1 MMQKAGLCPR
11 CSPRVTVPCRQARQ
25 EVQRS
30 QHLCGAAINVDAAT
44 ERKYM
49 AMLTMV
55 AKVQRLETSLRGNK
69 RDSLLHQLAAKRSEL
84 TSTAFLHW
92 VASQEAAAEPGEFK
106 LALARLAERLVIL
119 REELDQQ
126 RMDTLHE
133 RCIELVGASQLDRL
147 LPASSDTPSSP
158 AMLTGGSSGSSSSGH
173 GIVNSSSSSSTGG
186 MGAGTA
192 QHIDT
197 HTVTG
202 QSGPAQGY
210 SPGSSPA
217 QQPQVQAPNSM
228 QQHQQQHG
236 CVNASS
242 PLPSACG
249 GLHSPNS
256 GQEGQPA
263 AAGAAAAAGASTAG
277 AAGAVAAAA
286 AAATAAGAEQAAG
299 MWPGGDTS
307 PAQTS
312 PVPTEAVA
320 ASLAVATAGSVSGV
334 VAGSG
339 SVSGQGPGTSLGEA
353 GSPRVFGLQL
363 AQALT
368 GRAAVLTGYAN
379 PLYDAILSVAPPVSL
394 SPQALADSHRQAN
407 ELAKDLRARRRSSV
421 ASLLARI
428 QVSPEQRDQLL
439 AGSAASRI
447 LDLLLSMGSTAER
460 VALLPDCFTP
470 PDLPADSSPNTGSE
484 TGTQPDDEHDALWC
498 TPAQLLT
505 EVDSRLRRMEQ
516 AATALSDDKRLL
528 PSNGEQLVDAQL
540 RDALQQLRPAV
551 HEMMLQGLT
560 AAGARVRV

>member
-1 MMQKAGLCPR
+1 
-11 CSPRVTVPCRQARQ
+11 
-25 EVQRS
+25 
-30 QHLCGAAINVDAAT
+30 
-44 ERKYM
+44 
-49 AMLTMV
+49 MLTMV

-69 RDSLLHQLAAKRSEL
+69 RDSLLQQLAAKRSEL
-84 TSTAFLHW
+84 TSVAFLHW

-133 RCIELVGASQLDRL
+133 RCIELVGVSQLDRL

-158 AMLTGGSSGSSSSGH
+158 AMLTGGSSSSGSSSSGH
-173 GIVNSSSSSSTGG
+173 GIVSSSSSSSSSSSTGD

-217 QQPQVQAPNSM
+217 QQPQVQVPNSM

-249 GLHSPNS
+249 GLHSPNI

-263 AAGAAAAAGASTAG
+263 AAGVGAAGAAGASTAG
-277 AAGAVAAAA
+277 AAGAGAAAA
-286 AAATAAGAEQAAG
+286 AGATAAGAEQAAG
-299 MWPGGDTS
+299 MWPGGDVS

-339 SVSGQGPGTSLGEA
+339 SVPGQGPGTSLGEA

-379 PLYDAILSVAPPVSL
+379 PLYDAILSVAPPASL
-394 SPQALADSHRQAN
+394 SPQALADSHRQVSASGCLGFVKVAGVLGMDMVYLLQAN
-407 ELAKDLRARRRSSV
+407 ELAKDLRGRRRSSV

-516 AATALSDDKRLL
+516 AATALSDDTRLL

>member
-1 MMQKAGLCPR
+1 MQKAGLCPR
-11 CSPRVTVPCRQARQ
+11 CSPRVTVTCRQARQ

-30 QHLCGAAINVDAAT
+30 QHLCGATINVDAAT

-69 RDSLLHQLAAKRSEL
+69 RDSLLQQLAAKRSEL
-84 TSTAFLHW
+84 TSVAFLHW
-92 VASQEAAAEPGEFK
+92 VA
-106 LALARLAERLVIL
+106 R
-119 REELDQQ
+119 
-126 RMDTLHE
+126 
-133 RCIELVGASQLDRL
+133 
-147 LPASSDTPSSP
+147 
-158 AMLTGGSSGSSSSGH
+158 
-173 GIVNSSSSSSTGG
+173 
-186 MGAGTA
+186 
-192 QHIDT
+192 
-197 HTVTG
+197 
-202 QSGPAQGY
+202 
-210 SPGSSPA
+210 
-217 QQPQVQAPNSM
+217 
-228 QQHQQQHG
+228 
-236 CVNASS
+236 
-242 PLPSACG
+242 
-249 GLHSPNS
+249 
-256 GQEGQPA
+256 
-263 AAGAAAAAGASTAG
+263 
-277 AAGAVAAAA
+277 
-286 AAATAAGAEQAAG
+286 
-299 MWPGGDTS
+299 MWPGGDVS

-312 PVPTEAVA
+312 PVPVEAVA

-339 SVSGQGPGTSLGEA
+339 SVSGQGPGASLGEA
-353 GSPRVFGLQL
+353 GSPRVFGQQL

-379 PLYDAILSVAPPVSL
+379 PLYDAILSVAPPASL
-394 SPQALADSHRQAN
+394 SPQALAESHRQAN
-407 ELAKDLRARRRSSV
+407 ELAKDLRVRRRSSV

-470 PDLPADSSPNTGSE
+470 PDLPDDSSPNTGSE

-516 AATALSDDKRLL
+516 AATALSNDTRLL
-528 PSNGEQLVDAQL
+528 LSNGEQLVDAQL

-560 AAGARVRV
+560 AAGARVKV